1 MHRAEAHED
10 VVMNAKLDRD
20 ELFRL
25 FGGLSN
31 ETLTAPEQARLE
43 VILSGS
49 GEARKLWFLY
59 CDMERGLALRK
70 PPLAHEPARPL
81 TAHSTPQGTRSRVSW
96 GWAIAASVVFAAL
109 LGSLMFFSSG
119 TANAATVVQR
129 ALKAH
134 AALLDRC
141 YRLEV
146 LAGKRAVSP
155 RKQESLLWTRG
166 DRFWNHIEADGKS
179 LAWGRDEA
187 GGVWFALS
195 RKEGARLAANEVPE
209 ALQTACEL
217 RSLELESLLRTILAD
232 FDLRREPES
241 GGRDVIYAERMRG
254 RRSKY
259 RSALL
264 EMDAESGVLRRVELH
279 REHEGR
285 VVATLTASL
294 VESRLQDEAAYTL
307 EGHLDADAALYARD
321 NGRGYRGRLLM
332 SFFDLIRVRPLP

>member
-10 VVMNAKLDRD
+10 IVMNTKLDRD

-31 ETLTAPEQARLE
+31 ETLTGPEHARLE
-43 VILSGS
+43 VMLSGS
-49 GEARKLWFLY
+49 AAARELWFLY

-70 PPLAHEPARPL
+70 PPVVHDPAGNVP
-81 TAHSTPQGTRSRVSW
+81 APSTLRGKRFRVPW
-96 GWAIAASVVFAAL
+96 GWAIAASVVFSAL

-119 TANAATVVQR
+119 TASAATVVQR

-134 AALLDRC
+134 AAQLDRC

-146 LAGKRAVSP
+146 CGGKRAVSP

-179 LAWGRDEA
+179 VAWGRDEA

-195 RKEGARLAANEVPE
+195 RKEGARLAVNEVPD

-232 FDLRREPES
+232 FDLRRAPMS
-241 GGRDVIYAERMRG
+241 GGGDLIYAERMRG
-254 RRSKY
+254 RVSKY
-259 RSALL
+259 CSALL
-264 EMDAESGVLRRVELH
+264 EINAESGVLRRVELH
-279 REHEGR
+279 REREGR

-294 VESRLQDEAAYTL
+294 VESRLQDETAYTL
-307 EGHLDADAALYARD
+307 EGHLDADAALYDRD

-332 SFFDLIRVRPLP
+332 SFLDLIRVRPLL